1 MSTTRSQ
8 KRRNNQQKSTK
19 SVSEGLVSLIVV
31 EKRDISVAGPSKSKS
46 PRIEIILLESLRASL
61 EKEIPSESKSLL
73 VESQK
78 ELIKLLK
85 PKTGANIREN
95 IEEETDNETR
105 SFYTPTRS
113 VRNNSTQ
120 NDNPNASRN
129 IPYT

>member
-61 EKEIPSESKSLL
+61 EKEIPSEIKSLL

-85 PKTGANIREN
+85 PKTGANLREN

>member
-61 EKEIPSESKSLL
+61 EKEIPSEIKSLL